1 MNLTTAFADCSR
13 WFSRRYSDSRYL
25 FLNTIEKLTES
36 EIFAHTYNVH
46 IHPMEGPDGGQLA
59 TDVLWLG
66 PDTAKNVIVLIS
78 ATHGVE
84 GYTGSAI
91 QSYLLDS
98 LETKALQLPP
108 NTALLYV
115 HALNAWGMAWHRRC
129 DEQGIDL
136 NRNFVDFS
144 QPRPEHPFYQKAKV
158 CLVEP
163 DASLRQE
170 AFVRLSQELDSRT
183 FEEAISSGQYSD
195 EDAPF
200 YGGTQASSS
209 RKCIES
215 VMEQFRLAS
224 RNIIVLDLHTGL
236 GPWGYGELIS
246 DHPPGCPQETFAK
259 ELFGEAIAV
268 PADGTSSSVPKY
280 GLQDYAWHKIM
291 NDRSCYLTLE
301 YGTFSTHTLFE
312 TLIEDHIAWAP
323 IARIRSG
330 DTTYISAHKDSAD
343 KMLHHFSPA
352 DAYWQ
357 QAVLFKAT
365 QVVNRIFEYIAVSK

>member
-1 MNLTTAFADCSR
+1 M
-13 WFSRRYSDSRYL
+13 
-25 FLNTIEKLTES
+25 ES
-36 EIFAHTYNVH
+36 ELYTHTYDVH
-46 IHPMEGPDGGQLA
+46 IHPLKGPDGGQLA

-66 PDTAKNVIVLIS
+66 PDSAKNVIVFIS

-91 QSYLLDS
+91 QSYLLDALNAKS
-98 LETKALQLPP
+98 LQLPP
-108 NTALLYV
+108 DTALLFV

-136 NRNFVDFS
+136 NRNFVNFS
-144 QPRPEHPFYQKAKV
+144 QPSPEHPFYQKAKV

-163 DASLRQE
+163 DAKLRQA
-170 AFVRLSQELDSRT
+170 AFIKLSQELDSRT

-200 YGGTQASSS
+200 YGGAQASSS

-215 VMEQFRLAS
+215 VMSQFRLGS

-246 DHPPGCPQETFAK
+246 DHPAGCEQEAFAK
-259 ELFGEAIAV
+259 QLFGQAIAV
-268 PADGTSSSVPKY
+268 PSEGTSSSVPKY

-291 NDRSCYLTLE
+291 NQRSCYLTLE
-301 YGTFSTHTLFE
+301 YGTYSTHALFE
-312 TLIEDHIAWAP
+312 TLIDDHIAWAP

-330 DTTYISAHKDSAD
+330 DTGYVTAHERSSG
-343 KMLHHFSPA
+343 KMLQHFSPA
-352 DAYWQ
+352 DTYWQ

-365 QVVNRIFEYIAVSK
+365 QVVDRIFKYLEVGK